1 MQIFHS
7 DSKFVFFMKIANILL
22 DFCSF
27 NISSNTSKDTSDK
40 LVQYSISTLA
50 TIFFLLILST
60 LSFIKSDYTSGIIL
74 TTSFISISIILVLA
88 FSKKQIKTFA
98 PLALFILG
106 TSLLLVIAI
115 GNINYLV
122 LWAVLLFPI
131 VAITSFDYSKGNV
144 VAVVFEIVLAILLFA
159 PIEGNKARLLE
170 PMIKILVLTFYPTLQ
185 FAVSLLFFYK
195 VKRIQE
201 TEKLL
206 LEQKNDSKQREEY
219 LAKLSHQI
227 RTPLNN
233 VMIISNMLS
242 NATLDEKYK
251 DMIDTIQA
259 STNNLVNVL
268 NSMVEISSSDLQ
280 SQADFN
286 ISFNLSNTIN
296 NTIKLFASQSQSV
309 SFSVKIDENLPK
321 TLLGDPVKLK
331 QIFLNIIENIIKN
344 KSSNKISIEIKVNKV
359 SQASNSLDLFF
370 EVRSNTPL
378 LLPQN
383 EGYTQSIIGENTLSS
398 ASNQIY
404 IDLLD
409 LNITKKLVQSNGGKI
424 NIKLTSDDAAINFS
438 YKIQVIPS
446 ELKETPI
453 KEKIEEKKEHTETD
467 HQTQATEKVST
478 KTNIDISNANVLLV
492 EDNLINQKIVILS
505 LKKIVKN
512 IEVANNGKEALDKFG
527 TSKYDIILM
536 DIQMPIMNGYV
547 TTKKIR
553 EIESSTNSHTP
564 IIAITANALLGDRE
578 ECLAAGMDDYISK
591 PFQIEVLIQKMRN
604 LLHS

>member
-1 MQIFHS
+1 
-7 DSKFVFFMKIANILL
+7 MKIANSLI

-27 NISSNTSKDTSDK
+27 NLGNSTSKDTADK
-40 LVQYSISTLA
+40 LVQFSIATVATLL
-50 TIFFLLILST
+50 FLAILSVVSFIKADIIT
-60 LSFIKSDYTSGIIL
+60 GGILSLSFILISLSL
-74 TTSFISISIILVLA
+74 TLA
-88 FSKKQIKTFA
+88 FSKNQTKTYAPFA
-98 PLALFILG
+98 VLILG
-106 TSLLLVIAI
+106 VALLASLILGQI
-115 GNINYLV
+115 GHLV
-122 LWAVLLFPI
+122 LWAILLFPVI
-131 VAITSFDYSKGNV
+131 CITSFEYSRGNFI
-144 VAVVFEIVLAILLFA
+144 AVIYGAILALALFL
-159 PIEGNKARLLE
+159 PIDANKARLVE
-170 PMIKILVLTFYPTLQ
+170 TPIKVLFLTLYPTIL
-185 FAVSLLFFYK
+185 FAISLLYFYK

-206 LEQKNDSKQREEY
+206 LEQKNESKQREDY

-233 VMIISNMLS
+233 IMIISNILS
-242 NATLDEKYK
+242 SASLDEKYK

-268 NSMVEISSSDLQ
+268 NSMVEISSGDLQ

-296 NTIKLFASQSQSV
+296 NTIKLFATQSQMV
-309 SFSVKIDENLPK
+309 SFSSKIDESLPK
-321 TLLGDPVKLK
+321 ALLGDPVKLK

-359 SQASNSLDLFF
+359 SQTANSIELFF

-378 LLPQN
+378 MLRQN
-383 EGYTQSIIGENTLSS
+383 EGYTQSILNETNLSS
-398 ASNQIY
+398 ASNQLY

-424 NIKLTSDDAAINFS
+424 NVKLTSDDATINFN
-438 YKIQVIPS
+438 YKIQIVPS
-446 ELKETPI
+446 ELNEPI
-453 KEKIEEKKEHTETD
+453 KEKSEEKKDAAETQQAHTT
-467 HQTQATEKVST
+467 TTSEKSAQ
-478 KTNIDISNANVLLV
+478 KTSVDLSNANVLLV

-591 PFQIEVLIQKMRN
+591 PFQIEVLIQKMRK
-604 LLHS
+604 LLHSN

>member
-1 MQIFHS
+1 
-7 DSKFVFFMKIANILL
+7 MKIANSLI

-27 NISSNTSKDTSDK
+27 NLGNSTSKDTADK
-40 LVQYSISTLA
+40 LVQFSIATVATLL
-50 TIFFLLILST
+50 FLAILSVV
-60 LSFIKSDYTSGIIL
+60 SFIKADMVTGGIL
-74 TTSFISISIILVLA
+74 SSSFILLSLFLAIA
-88 FSKKQIKTFA
+88 FSKNQTKTYA
-98 PLALFILG
+98 PSAVVILG
-106 TSLLLVIAI
+106 VTFLATLILGQS
-115 GNINYLV
+115 GHLV
-122 LWAVLLFPI
+122 LWAILLFP
-131 VAITSFDYSKGNV
+131 VLAITSFEYSRGNV
-144 VAVVFEIVLAILLFA
+144 VVVIFGAILVLVLFL
-159 PIEGNKARLLE
+159 PIDANKARLIE
-170 PMIKILVLTFYPTLQ
+170 TSIKVLFLTLYPIIL
-185 FAVSLLFFYK
+185 FAISLLYFYK

-206 LEQKNDSKQREEY
+206 LEQKNESKQREEY

-233 VMIISNMLS
+233 VMIISNILS
-242 NATLDEKYK
+242 SASLDEKYK

-268 NSMVEISSSDLQ
+268 NSMVEISSGDLQ

-296 NTIKLFASQSQSV
+296 NTIKLFATQSQTV
-309 SFSVKIDENLPK
+309 SFSSKIDESLPK

-359 SQASNSLDLFF
+359 SQTVNSIELFF

-378 LLPQN
+378 MLRQN
-383 EGYTQSIIGENTLSS
+383 EGYTQSILNETNLSS

-424 NIKLTSDDAAINFS
+424 NVNLTSDDATINFN
-438 YKIQVIPS
+438 YKIQSVPS
-446 ELKETPI
+446 ELNEPI
-453 KEKIEEKKEHTETD
+453 KEKHEEKKDTAD
-467 HQTQATEKVST
+467 IQAQTTTTSEKST
-478 KTNIDISNANVLLV
+478 QKTSVDLSNANVLLV

-591 PFQIEVLIQKMRN
+591 PFQIEVLIQKMRK
-604 LLHS
+604 LLHSN

>member
-1 MQIFHS
+1 
-7 DSKFVFFMKIANILL
+7 MKIANFLI

-27 NISSNTSKDTSDK
+27 KIGRSTSKDSADR
-40 LVQYSISTLA
+40 LIQFSISALA
-50 TIFFLLILST
+50 TSFFLLIISLI
-60 LSFIKSDYTSGIIL
+60 SFIKSDIVSG
-74 TTSFISISIILVLA
+74 SILVSA
-88 FSKKQIKTFA
+88 FTLISLLYFLIFQKNQIKTFGPA
-98 PLALFILG
+98 SVFILG
-106 TSLLLVIAI
+106 ISIICSLLLGNSGHLVVFAI
-115 GNINYLV
+115 
-122 LWAVLLFPI
+122 LLFPI
-131 VAITSFDYSKGNV
+131 LSIVSVDYSKGNI
-144 VAVVFEIVLAILLFA
+144 AAIVFGAILVLVLFAPAELNKARTIEISIKILALTLYSILLFA
-159 PIEGNKARLLE
+159 I
-170 PMIKILVLTFYPTLQ
+170 
-185 FAVSLLFFYK
+185 SLLHFYK

-201 TEKLL
+201 SERLL
-206 LEQKNDSKQREEY
+206 LEQKNESKLREEY

-233 VMIISNMLS
+233 IMIISNILS
-242 NATLDEKYK
+242 SANLDEKYK

-268 NSMVEISSSDLQ
+268 NSMVEISSGDIQ

-296 NTIKLFASQSQSV
+296 NTIKLFAAQSQMLN
-309 SFSVKIDENLPK
+309 FNVKIDDNLPK
-321 TLLGDPVKLK
+321 NFLGDPVKLK

-344 KSSNKISIEIKVNKV
+344 KSSNKISVEIKVNLV
-359 SQASNSLDLFF
+359 SQMASSIELFF
-370 EVRSNTPL
+370 EIKSNNPL

-383 EGYTQSIIGENTLSS
+383 EGYTQSIIGENALSS
-398 ASNQIY
+398 ASNQLY
-404 IDLLD
+404 IDMLD
-409 LNITKKLVQSNGGKI
+409 LNITKRLVQSNGGKL
-424 NIKLTSDDAAINFS
+424 NIKLTSEDAAINFN
-438 YKIQVIPS
+438 YKIQTVPS
-446 ELKETPI
+446 ELKETTL
-453 KEKIEEKKEHTETD
+453 KEKVEEKKESSEPLAEPKE
-467 HQTQATEKVST
+467 QEKTPIKASV
-478 KTNIDISNANVLLV
+478 DLSNANVLLV

-604 LLHS
+604 LLRSN

>member
-1 MQIFHS
+1 
-7 DSKFVFFMKIANILL
+7 MKIANILL

-50 TIFFLLILST
+50 TIFFLLILSA

-74 TTSFISISIILVLA
+74 TTSFILITIILVLA

-98 PLALFILG
+98 PLALIILG
-106 TSLLLVIAI
+106 VSLLLILAISNANYIA
-115 GNINYLV
+115 

-131 VAITSFDYSKGNV
+131 VAITSFEYSKGNI
-144 VAVVFEIVLAILLFA
+144 AAILFEIALAIVLFA
-159 PIEGNKARLLE
+159 PIEGNKARLLD
-170 PMIKILVLTFYPTLQ
+170 PTIKILVLTLYPTLQ

-206 LEQKNDSKQREEY
+206 LEQKNESKQREEY

-359 SQASNSLDLFF
+359 SQTSNSLDLFF

-453 KEKIEEKKEHTETD
+453 KEKVEEKKEHTETD
-467 HQTQATEKVST
+467 QQTHTTEKVST
-478 KTNIDISNANVLLV
+478 KTNIDINNANVLLV

>member
-1 MQIFHS
+1 
-7 DSKFVFFMKIANILL
+7 MKIANFLI

-27 NISSNTSKDTSDK
+27 NLGNSTSKDTADK
-40 LVQYSISTLA
+40 LVQFSIATVATLL
-50 TIFFLLILST
+50 FLAILSVV
-60 LSFIKSDYTSGIIL
+60 SFIKADMVTGGIL
-74 TTSFISISIILVLA
+74 SSSFILLSLFLAIA
-88 FSKKQIKTFA
+88 FSKNQTKTYA
-98 PLALFILG
+98 PSAVVILG
-106 TSLLLVIAI
+106 IAFLATLI
-115 GNINYLV
+115 LGQSGHLV
-122 LWAVLLFPI
+122 LWAILLFP
-131 VAITSFDYSKGNV
+131 VLTITSFEYSRGNV
-144 VAVVFEIVLAILLFA
+144 IAVIFSAILVLVLFL
-159 PIEGNKARLLE
+159 PIDTNKARLIE
-170 PMIKILVLTFYPTLQ
+170 THIKVLFLTLYPIIL
-185 FAVSLLFFYK
+185 FAISLLYFYK

-206 LEQKNDSKQREEY
+206 LEQKNESKQREEY

-233 VMIISNMLS
+233 VMIISNILS
-242 NATLDEKYK
+242 SASLDEKYK

-268 NSMVEISSSDLQ
+268 NSMVEISSGDLQ

-296 NTIKLFASQSQSV
+296 NTIKLFATQSQTV
-309 SFSVKIDENLPK
+309 SFSSKIDESLPK

-359 SQASNSLDLFF
+359 SQTANSIELFF

-378 LLPQN
+378 MLRQN
-383 EGYTQSIIGENTLSS
+383 EGYTQSILNETNLSS

-424 NIKLTSDDAAINFS
+424 NVNLTSDDATINFN
-438 YKIQVIPS
+438 YKIQSVPS
-446 ELKETPI
+446 ELHEPI
-453 KEKIEEKKEHTETD
+453 KEKHEEKKNAAD
-467 HQTQATEKVST
+467 IQAQATTTSEKST
-478 KTNIDISNANVLLV
+478 QKTSVDLSNANVLLV

-591 PFQIEVLIQKMRN
+591 PFQIEVLIQKMRK
-604 LLHS
+604 LLHSN

>member
-1 MQIFHS
+1 
-7 DSKFVFFMKIANILL
+7 MKIANFLI

-27 NISSNTSKDTSDK
+27 NLGNSTSKDTADK
-40 LVQYSISTLA
+40 LVQFSIATVATLL
-50 TIFFLLILST
+50 FLAILSVV
-60 LSFIKSDYTSGIIL
+60 SFIKADMVTGGIL
-74 TTSFISISIILVLA
+74 SSSFILLSLFLAIA
-88 FSKKQIKTFA
+88 FSKNQTKTYA
-98 PLALFILG
+98 PSAVVILG
-106 TSLLLVIAI
+106 IAFLATLI
-115 GNINYLV
+115 LGQSGHLV
-122 LWAVLLFPI
+122 LWAILLFP
-131 VAITSFDYSKGNV
+131 VLTITSFEYSRGNV
-144 VAVVFEIVLAILLFA
+144 IAVIFSAILVLVLFL
-159 PIEGNKARLLE
+159 PIDTNKARLIE
-170 PMIKILVLTFYPTLQ
+170 TPIKVLFLTLYPIIL
-185 FAVSLLFFYK
+185 FAISLLYFYK

-206 LEQKNDSKQREEY
+206 LEQKNESKQREEY

-233 VMIISNMLS
+233 VMIISNILS
-242 NATLDEKYK
+242 SASLDEKYK

-268 NSMVEISSSDLQ
+268 NSMVEISSGDLQ

-296 NTIKLFASQSQSV
+296 NTIKLFATQSQTV
-309 SFSVKIDENLPK
+309 SFSSKIDESLPK

-359 SQASNSLDLFF
+359 SQTANSIELFF

-378 LLPQN
+378 MLRQN
-383 EGYTQSIIGENTLSS
+383 EGYTQSILSETNLSS

-424 NIKLTSDDAAINFS
+424 NVNLTSDDATINFN
-438 YKIQVIPS
+438 YKIQSVPS
-446 ELKETPI
+446 ELHEPI
-453 KEKIEEKKEHTETD
+453 KEKHEEKKDTAD
-467 HQTQATEKVST
+467 IQAQATTTSEKST
-478 KTNIDISNANVLLV
+478 QKTSVDLSNANVLLV

-591 PFQIEVLIQKMRN
+591 PFQIEVLIQKMRK
-604 LLHS
+604 LLHSN

>member
-1 MQIFHS
+1 
-7 DSKFVFFMKIANILL
+7 MKIANILL

-50 TIFFLLILST
+50 TIFFLLILSA

-170 PMIKILVLTFYPTLQ
+170 PMIKILVLTLYPTLQ

-206 LEQKNDSKQREEY
+206 LEQKNESKQREEY

>member
-1 MQIFHS
+1 
-7 DSKFVFFMKIANILL
+7 MKIANFLI

-27 NISSNTSKDTSDK
+27 NLGNSTSKDTADK
-40 LVQYSISTLA
+40 LVQFSIATVATLL
-50 TIFFLLILST
+50 FLAILSVV
-60 LSFIKSDYTSGIIL
+60 SFIKADMVTGGIL
-74 TTSFISISIILVLA
+74 SSSFILLSLFLAIA
-88 FSKKQIKTFA
+88 FSKNQTKTYA
-98 PLALFILG
+98 PSAVVILG
-106 TSLLLVIAI
+106 IAFLATLI
-115 GNINYLV
+115 LGQSGHLV
-122 LWAVLLFPI
+122 LWAILLFP
-131 VAITSFDYSKGNV
+131 VLTITSFEYSRGNV
-144 VAVVFEIVLAILLFA
+144 IAVIFSAILVLVLFL
-159 PIEGNKARLLE
+159 PIDTNKARLIE
-170 PMIKILVLTFYPTLQ
+170 TPIKVLFLTLYPIIL
-185 FAVSLLFFYK
+185 FAISLLYFYK

-206 LEQKNDSKQREEY
+206 LEQKNESKQREEY

-233 VMIISNMLS
+233 VMIISNILS
-242 NATLDEKYK
+242 SASLDEKYK

-268 NSMVEISSSDLQ
+268 NSMVEISSGDLQ

-296 NTIKLFASQSQSV
+296 NTIKLFATQSQTV
-309 SFSVKIDENLPK
+309 SFSSKIDESLPK

-359 SQASNSLDLFF
+359 SQTVNSIELFF

-378 LLPQN
+378 MLRQN
-383 EGYTQSIIGENTLSS
+383 EGYTQSILSETNLSS

-424 NIKLTSDDAAINFS
+424 NVNLTSDDATINFN
-438 YKIQVIPS
+438 YKIQSVPS
-446 ELKETPI
+446 ELHEPI
-453 KEKIEEKKEHTETD
+453 KEKHEEKKDTAD
-467 HQTQATEKVST
+467 IQAQATTTSEKST
-478 KTNIDISNANVLLV
+478 QKTSVDLSNANVLLV

-591 PFQIEVLIQKMRN
+591 PFQIEVLIQKMRK
-604 LLHS
+604 LLHSN

>member
-1 MQIFHS
+1 
-7 DSKFVFFMKIANILL
+7 MKIANILL

-331 QIFLNIIENIIKN
+331 QIFLNIIE
-344 KSSNKISIEIKVNKV
+344 
-359 SQASNSLDLFF
+359 
-370 EVRSNTPL
+370 
-378 LLPQN
+378 
-383 EGYTQSIIGENTLSS
+383 
-398 ASNQIY
+398 
-404 IDLLD
+404 
-409 LNITKKLVQSNGGKI
+409 
-424 NIKLTSDDAAINFS
+424 
-438 YKIQVIPS
+438 
-446 ELKETPI
+446 
-453 KEKIEEKKEHTETD
+453 
-467 HQTQATEKVST
+467 
-478 KTNIDISNANVLLV
+478 
-492 EDNLINQKIVILS
+492 
-505 LKKIVKN
+505 
-512 IEVANNGKEALDKFG
+512 
-527 TSKYDIILM
+527 
-536 DIQMPIMNGYV
+536 
-547 TTKKIR
+547 
-553 EIESSTNSHTP
+553 
-564 IIAITANALLGDRE
+564 
-578 ECLAAGMDDYISK
+578 
-591 PFQIEVLIQKMRN
+591 
-604 LLHS
+604 